1 MRHLLLP
8 MLFLTACGKNSD
20 PTKNATE
27 IVDEKSGYSCVY
39 TGKSK
44 TGGLF
49 GSPVTTYDDYQC
61 ENLKTGVF
69 CRASVSE
76 DGKNKI
82 TFCDQFD
89 WSMLEEK

>member
-1 MRHLLLP
+1 MRLLLLP
-8 MLFLTACGKNSD
+8 MLLLTACGKDSEQA
-20 PTKNATE
+20 KMGE

-39 TGKSK
+39 TGKSQ

-49 GSPVTTYDDYQC
+49 GSPVTTYNDYQC